1 MMKKSLQVFIFCSFF
16 FCLFSFYPHPYHV
29 GSMEF
34 NYNSKSQTFEI
45 TGRFFIDDMENALSD
60 KENKKLRFYDQKQSQ
75 EINEALKK
83 YTNEYLKL
91 KVNNKFIKVNY
102 LGYEESKESVDIYFE
117 TETITSP
124 KKVETA
130 VSFLYNIFDDQMN
143 IIHIIVNGERKTS
156 KLNYPNRYLFQSF

>member
-1 MMKKSLQVFIFCSFF
+1 MKKTIYFTIVCGIFF
-16 FCLFSFYPHPYHV
+16 FLTSFCFHPYHV
-29 GSMEF
+29 GSVEF

>member
-1 MMKKSLQVFIFCSFF
+1 MKKTIYFTIVCGIFF
-16 FCLFSFYPHPYHV
+16 FLTSFSFHPYHV

>member
-1 MMKKSLQVFIFCSFF
+1 M
-16 FCLFSFYPHPYHV
+16 
-29 GSMEF
+29 
-34 NYNSKSQTFEI
+34 
-45 TGRFFIDDMENALSD
+45 
-60 KENKKLRFYDQKQSQ
+60 
-75 EINEALKK
+75 
-83 YTNEYLKL
+83 
-91 KVNNKFIKVNY
+91 
-102 LGYEESKESVDIYFE
+102 GYEESKESVDIYFE

>member
-1 MMKKSLQVFIFCSFF
+1 MKKTIYFTIVCGIFF
-16 FCLFSFYPHPYHV
+16 FLTSFSFHPYHV

-75 EINEALKK
+75 EINEVLKK

-117 TETITSP
+117 TETINSP

-130 VSFLYNIFDDQMN
+130 VSFLYNIYDDQMN